1 MAFELMNLTQDM
13 CMEAIL
19 QLQPRHVYK
28 LMQTN
33 KQFYWLCRSEPY
45 WARVAAYLAWGRTE
59 FLKPFNTFLL
69 RKSYRATVDEYIKY
83 VRDDMRTFSPPY
95 CNNADL
101 PLTRFALLG
110 EEVLRKQEDRGVA
123 RPFTPSA
130 NTFSLVKRIVEDTDH
145 LETSIHLATQGGN
158 VPLRAGFITGSRR
171 AARATNT
178 FLRSLED
185 DQGMDLDAKMRVRK
199 YVDRLFTDVYEKRG
213 RYVDNPNGGYFF
225 ELHEEDIDASDVFL
239 CL

>member
-1 MAFELMNLTQDM
+1 MVFDLMNLTQEM
-13 CMEAIL
+13 CMEVIL

-33 KQFYWLCRSEPY
+33 KRYYMLCRAEAY

-59 FLKPFNTFLL
+59 FLEPINTFLL

-83 VRDDMRTFSPPY
+83 VKDDMRTFSPPY

-110 EEVLRKQEDRGVA
+110 EEVLREQEGRGVA

-130 NTFSLVKRIVEDTDH
+130 NTFSMVKRIVEDTDH
-145 LETSIHLATQGGN
+145 LEISIHLATEDGN
-158 VPLRAGFITGSRR
+158 VPLQAGFITGSRR
-171 AARATNT
+171 AERIKNT
-178 FLRSLED
+178 LLQWLED
-185 DQGMDLDAKMRVRK
+185 YQGMDLDTKISVRNVFK
-199 YVDRLFTDVYEKRG
+199 RISKDVYEKRG

-225 ELHEEDIDASDVFL
+225 ELHEEDIDAYDVFL
-239 CL
+239 RL